1 MGDSVRGRVRAMGEQ
16 FLLSDREVDVLA
28 LYAMG
33 YTQKKV
39 AEELFI
45 TPATAHTHIKPLHRT
60 RFSRTMRA
68 TRRTCRAPTESEG
81 P

>member
-1 MGDSVRGRVRAMGEQ
+1 MGEQ

-45 TPATAHTHIKPLHRT
+45 TPATAHTHIKRIYAKCGMH
-60 RFSRTMRA
+60 SRQEILEYLA
-68 TRRTCRAPTESEG
+68 SWG
-81 P
+81 S

>member
-45 TPATAHTHIKPLHRT
+45 TPATAHTHIKRIYAKCGVHT
-60 RFSRTMRA
+60 RQEILEYLASWG
-68 TRRTCRAPTESEG
+68 S
-81 P
+81 

>member
-45 TPATAHTHIKPLHRT
+45 TPATAHTHIKRIYAKCGMH
-60 RFSRTMRA
+60 SRQEILEYLA
-68 TRRTCRAPTESEG
+68 SWG
-81 P
+81 S

>member
-1 MGDSVRGRVRAMGEQ
+1 M
-16 FLLSDREVDVLA
+16 DVLA

-45 TPATAHTHIKPLHRT
+45 TPATAHTHIKRIYAKCGMH
-60 RFSRTMRA
+60 SRQEILEYLA
-68 TRRTCRAPTESEG
+68 SWG
-81 P
+81 S